1 MLQNDAQNLNFYWTT
16 TFVRA
21 LYQQG
26 ICEVVI
32 SPGSRSTALAL
43 AFAAH
48 PGFRKHICIDERS
61 AAFQALGLAK
71 GSGNPAALVCTSG
84 TALANYLPAVIEATQ
99 TNIPM
104 LVLSA
109 DRPPNLRGIGAN
121 QTIDQLKIFGNYP
134 VFFHEAG
141 LPDFR
146 PESSKRLELLA
157 HQCVF
162 ASISNG
168 GVSHINFAF
177 SKPFEPKIE
186 YLTEIEQE
194 NEKLAKKTFS
204 LPSINT
210 SNVRLPGKLANQ
222 VEKAEAPLIIAGN
235 DISGSLAQSISEL
248 AKLINAPI
256 LVEPGSNI
264 PISKHT
270 ITGFDG
276 FLRNHEILDAQ
287 EPDLILRFG
296 REPVSKALATYLQYY
311 SGVPQIRF
319 ISGDVLADEVLT
331 AHEFVALSSALDV
344 SDIAPSSSP
353 QKEWMRSWRRLQ
365 KEFTTFRE
373 SLMFPTTPLTDGYV
387 FHQVA
392 PLIPSRSFTML
403 SNSFPARDMSL
414 FGEYDGRE
422 CYLNRG
428 AAGIDGIISTTIGLS
443 KSLDKPGILFIGDI
457 AFLHDSNALLNL
469 KEVTQ
474 PLLIIVLN
482 NGGGTI
488 FKMLPVNSFK
498 KKYSDYFQTPQQVTL
513 AALCRAHK
521 LPHTLV
527 SRPEQIIPSFEKNIE
542 APGAHIIE
550 CITDGEESMT
560 LRKLLWNYQPST
572 K

>member
-1 MLQNDAQNLNFYWTT
+1 MLQNDAQNLNFYWAT

-32 SPGSRSTALAL
+32 SPGSRSTAFAL

-71 GSGNPAALVCTSG
+71 GSGTPAALVCTSG
-84 TALANYLPAVIEATQ
+84 TAVANYLPAVIEASQ
-99 TNIPM
+99 THIPM

-109 DRPPNLRGIGAN
+109 DRPPNLRSIGAN

-134 VFFHEAG
+134 VFFHEVG
-141 LPDFR
+141 LPD
-146 PESSKRLELLA
+146 ETSQSLSRLEILA
-157 HQCVF
+157 EQAVF
-162 ASISNG
+162 NAVKKG
-168 GVSHINFAF
+168 GVSHLNFPF
-177 SKPFEPKIE
+177 RKPFEPTSE
-186 YLTEIEQE
+186 FLSQVETE
-194 NEKLAKKTFS
+194 NEEEAEQAYPLKKTA
-204 LPSINT
+204 LITERLDHSIRT
-210 SNVRLPGKLANQ
+210 Q
-222 VEKAEAPLIIAGN
+222 IEKAEAPLIIAGN
-235 DISGSLAQSISEL
+235 SLSEDLAETISEL
-248 AKLINAPI
+248 AHLLNAPI
-256 LVEPGSNI
+256 LVEPASNI
-264 PISKHT
+264 PTSKHT
-270 ITGFDG
+270 VIGYDG
-276 FLRNHEILDAQ
+276 FLRNHDILDSQ

-296 REPVSKALATYLQYY
+296 REPVSKALMNYLQHY
-311 SGVPQIRF
+311 SGVPQLRF
-319 ISGDVLADEVLT
+319 DVGDHFADESLT
-331 AHEFVALSSALDV
+331 AHQFIHLTSGFDV
-344 SDIAPSSSP
+344 SEFNAPKSTN
-353 QKEWMRSWRRLQ
+353 KEWMRSWRRLQ
-365 KEFTTFRE
+365 KEFFEFRE
-373 SLMFPTTPLTDGYV
+373 KQMYPTTPLTDGYV
-387 FHQVA
+387 FDQVSS
-392 PLIPSRSFTML
+392 LIPSESFTML
-403 SNSFPARDMSL
+403 SNSFPARDMAL
-414 FGEYDGRE
+414 FGEYDGRQM
-422 CYLNRG
+422 YVNRG

-469 KEVTQ
+469 KEVTH

-542 APGAHIIE
+542 VPGAHIIE

-560 LRKLLWNYQPST
+560 LRKALWNYQPSS